1 MVYTRFTVLIV
12 TVMFHLMSVLITPES
27 VTVKWECIYVDRWLW
42 NCIHIYVNHCW
53 VLMTWTVQRDAAA
66 VCSGESWE
74 SVDDI
79 AADATDDTAVTYCW
93 WALQTGLWWHSVI
106 RFWIHQPSQL
116 LFIHI
121 HITHACTQNW
131 HCIGHLAEMRMIRWM
146 CDVCQNSN
154 TDVCC
159 DINTLTARDVLT
171 CPFPS

>member
-1 MVYTRFTVLIV
+1 
-12 TVMFHLMSVLITPES
+12 MFHLMSVLITPES

-66 VCSGESWE
+66 AVCLGESWE

-79 AADATDDTAVTYCW
+79 AADATDDTAVTHCW
-93 WALQTGLWWHSVI
+93 RALQTGLWWHSVI

-121 HITHACTQNW
+121 HVLVHWTGIALGIWQKWEWLDGCV
-131 HCIGHLAEMRMIRWM
+131 M
-146 CDVCQNSN
+146 CVK
-154 TDVCC
+154 TA
-159 DINTLTARDVLT
+159 TLMCVVILRDEL
-171 CPFPS
+171 S